1 MNHIN
6 PISDHR
12 LQSNVEELNRTI
24 LSFFELINRINR
36 INHNKK
42 RNISNLR
49 QHEICTYFEKKRG
62 LPSLHSFTLEEVQKC
77 TIQQDEKSKKY
88 LFIYGDKEI
97 PFEFQTIKEDGTPIL
112 LLFINMIRLYYVD
125 HLLQILNT
133 YFTHQRRPG
142 KVQNY
147 FNIVD
152 VGTAGL
158 TSNYNITVSGILYP
172 QKIVE
177 YYNYYF
183 YLFWNDY
190 SPIVFDTNIYGS
202 SFFITLPKNFTYTNQ
217 STFEPQPNRENSS
230 IYSRIIN
237 NKNPKKILYL
247 HPNTEEA
254 QRTAFISQIQWLLL
268 KIQYHIHDLE
278 IKENFHITLL
288 RQVEEKIRS
297 LLPKNQNTNN
307 TFQKKSVILPEE
319 FDRNIPKKIQLYEE
333 SQRAIQLKQ
342 VAYENEKTPEAQLE
356 LIESISRSNYYG
368 FETYFCMGTIYHV
381 VGSIQGAG
389 DFTMTRYYYIES
401 ALENFI
407 DIYRYYKYMIDN
419 TKSLEYI
426 VIKISKYVYRTYDAL
441 LHLVNQEDIQMKRD
455 MFQYIVK
462 HMKNE
467 KSFEKMNQEKKR
479 QFYQLFTNQ
488 NTLSIET
495 LITHIYNDISLIQV

>member
-1 MNHIN
+1 MTAFETLNPNHI
-6 PISDHR
+6 
-12 LQSNVEELNRTI
+12 LKKNVEELNQTMY
-24 LSFFELINRINR
+24 SFLNYFIENRNTT
-36 INHNKK
+36 
-42 RNISNLR
+42 NIKSI
-49 QHEICTYFEKKRG
+49 QSTPIYTYFVEKMG
-62 LPSLHSFTLEEVQKC
+62 LANLYSFTQEEVQKC
-77 TIQQDEKSKKY
+77 VIQQDSKSKKY
-88 LFIYGDKEI
+88 EFIYNAKKV
-97 PFEFQTIKEDGTPIL
+97 PFEFQTIKEDATPIL
-112 LLFINMIRLYYVD
+112 LLLINMIRLYYVD
-125 HLLQILNT
+125 HLLKIINE
-133 YFTHQRRPG
+133 YFTPQRRSK

-152 VGTAGL
+152 VGTSGL

-177 YYNYYF
+177 SYNYYF

-190 SPIVFDTNIYGS
+190 SATVFDTNIYGS
-202 SFFITLPKNFTYTNQ
+202 SFFITLPDNFTYNNQ
-217 STFEPQPNRENSS
+217 NTFEPQSMNGSSSSS
-230 IYSRIIN
+230 IYSRIQTK
-237 NKNPKKILYL
+237 NKRKKILYL
-247 HPNTEEA
+247 HPIEEEA
-254 QRTAFISQIQWLLL
+254 QQNVFIYQIQWLLL
-268 KIQYHIHDLE
+268 KIQYHIHDLK
-278 IKENFHITLL
+278 IHRKFYLDLL
-288 RQVEEKIRS
+288 HRVEEKIRS

-407 DIYRYYKYMIDN
+407 DIYRYYKYMVDN

-426 VIKISKYVYRTYDAL
+426 VIKISKYVYRAYDAL
-441 LHLVNQEDIQMKRD
+441 LHLTNKEDIKIKRD
-455 MFQYIVK
+455 MFQYISGK
-462 HMKNE
+462 MKKE
-467 KSFEKMNQEKKR
+467 YSFEKMNQNKKE

-495 LITHIYNDISLIQV
+495 LITHIYNDLSLIQL